1 MRLPL
6 AIETKRMGED
16 QLPPA
21 CTSRTAAPRSN
32 RSSGSGTPTFL
43 TSSTTGG
50 PDSAGRTI
58 APGMQSP
65 RERPVGDTSRRSDG
79 KLMPGKLM
87 IRAIRATYLLL
98 LAGTTAVAAP
108 AANSP
113 LSKMGVGSSGGT
125 LSLPMEIAVSLTLL
139 TLLPAAVMCITPF
152 LRITVVLHFLR
163 QALGTQSTPSNQ
175 VLIGLALF
183 LTIVIVQPVAED
195 IYHKAWEPM
204 DQGTMTSAQAFD
216 AGSKPLKTF
225 LARFTREKDIK
236 LFVEITKAPP
246 PRNVEDL
253 SLSVLIPSYILSELK
268 TGFQIGALLFL
279 PFLVIDLV
287 VASVTLSIG
296 MVQLPPVM
304 ISAPFKILLFVL
316 VDGWNLVVG
325 SLVKSFY

>member
-1 MRLPL
+1 
-6 AIETKRMGED
+6 
-16 QLPPA
+16 
-21 CTSRTAAPRSN
+21 
-32 RSSGSGTPTFL
+32 
-43 TSSTTGG
+43 
-50 PDSAGRTI
+50 
-58 APGMQSP
+58 
-65 RERPVGDTSRRSDG
+65 
-79 KLMPGKLM
+79 M
-87 IRAIRATYLLL
+87 IRLIRSTSLLL
-98 LAGTTAVAAP
+98 LAGTAAVAAP

-113 LSKMGVGSSGGT
+113 LAKMGVGSNGST
-125 LSLPMEIAVSLTLL
+125 LSLPMEIALSLTLL

-204 DQGTMTSAQAFD
+204 DQGTMTTAQAFD

-225 LARFTREKDIK
+225 LARFAREKDIK

-246 PRNVEDL
+246 PKNVEDL